1 MKIDTYII
9 WVEKIDFLISIIISL
24 VGPRLSGVMVGEMVT
39 QPRRHGF
46 KSFRKYKIKLKC
58 VAAKTKINPIE
69 LSCS

>member
-1 MKIDTYII
+1 MK
-9 WVEKIDFLISIIISL
+9 KIDFLISIIISQ
-24 VGPRLSGVMVGEMVT
+24 VGRRLSGVMVGEMVT

-46 KSFRKYKIKLKC
+46 EAFRKYKVKLKC